1 MPIFKNVAC
10 GLVDD
15 CPNEVFNR
23 VGREGLGCV
32 SCWAANAYP
41 HKGGFWVGG
50 MGIWKLVMMQLM
62 MCTAR
67 TLSWFRL
74 GDEAC
79 PRGER
84 RSRMGLVW
92 LSVFLLSKLMVGIGV
107 GYGGVGGT
115 HTVIGGG

>member
-1 MPIFKNVAC
+1 MAGV
-10 GLVDD
+10 L
-15 CPNEVFNR
+15 
-23 VGREGLGCV
+23 
-32 SCWAANAYP
+32 
-41 HKGGFWVGG
+41 VGG
-50 MGIWKLVMMQLM
+50 VGIWDSVMMQLI
-62 MCTAR
+62 MCAAQ
-67 TLSWFRL
+67 TLSWCRL